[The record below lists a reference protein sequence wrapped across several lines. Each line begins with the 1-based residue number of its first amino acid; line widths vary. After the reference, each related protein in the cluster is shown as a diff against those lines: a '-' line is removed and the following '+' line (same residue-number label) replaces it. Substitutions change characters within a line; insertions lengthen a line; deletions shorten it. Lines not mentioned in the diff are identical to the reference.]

1 MTLLGTE
8 MWKIRPKNKTHL
20 NLKRVDD
27 ALHGAERRARGRTQR
42 EQPEAVAPL
51 SQLPCDARVGVVAV
65 ECRGVMRL
73 VKLKKTRTR

>member
-51 SQLPCDARVGVVAV
+51 SQLPCDARVGVVVV

-73 VKLKKTRTR
+73 VV